1 MQFRLK
7 NISNDNHRVEF
18 ISPKNGHF
26 WANSESSESGDVSV
40 SSDGRVWS
48 ACLTNLKGANVDLGA
63 TTQTYED
70 GSLDV

>member
-1 MQFRLK
+1 MRFRVK
-7 NISNDNHRVEF
+7 NLSSDNHRVEF
-18 ISPKNGHF
+18 VSRMNGAF
-26 WANSESSESGDVSV
+26 RADAPESGDVVLSP
-40 SSDGRVWS
+40 DGREWN